1 MYFYKAM
8 SDISRFIPTAGL
20 QNIAEAGANR
30 LAAAQSAES
39 RELSSQGLA
48 RSIEAGLGGMK
59 MTTFGGKVF
68 SGIEKE
74 GGAYLKQQVGRL
86 QSAAKDSA
94 GNAWESATS
103 ALRARDPVAPT
114 QMDEIGNVGA
124 DDLVPI
130 EPAAA
135 AAPATGAA
143 PAAADGDSLFTR
155 GYLGRTAPP
164 PPAAGG
170 GGGAAAQ
177 PDVAPPRPTAPKP
190 TDEAP
195 ELPDP
200 ATKPSVAELAEP
212 ETAATG
218 DVGGVASL
226 ASSEGGF
233 ITGSEALSGVLE
245 ATGIG
250 APLGLI
256 VGAVG
261 VGLALKKDKPVAMQ
275 VSNTDTGGFS
285 YQMGI

>member
-114 QMDEIGNVGA
+114 QMDEIGDVGA
-124 DDLVPI
+124 DDLVPLQ
-130 EPAAA
+130 PAAA
-135 AAPATGAA
+135 GAPAT
-143 PAAADGDSLFTR
+143 AADGASLFTR

>member
-114 QMDEIGNVGA
+114 PNGRNRKCRSGRFSA
-124 DDLVPI
+124 D
-130 EPAAA
+130 
-135 AAPATGAA
+135 
-143 PAAADGDSLFTR
+143 
-155 GYLGRTAPP
+155 RT
-164 PPAAGG
+164 
-170 GGGAAAQ
+170 
-177 PDVAPPRPTAPKP
+177 
-190 TDEAP
+190 
-195 ELPDP
+195 
-200 ATKPSVAELAEP
+200 
-212 ETAATG
+212 
-218 DVGGVASL
+218 
-226 ASSEGGF
+226 SSSRS
-233 ITGSEALSGVLE
+233 T
-245 ATGIG
+245 
-250 APLGLI
+250 
-256 VGAVG
+256 
-261 VGLALKKDKPVAMQ
+261 
-275 VSNTDTGGFS
+275 SNRSSTS
-285 YQMGI
+285 SSRR

>member
-1 MYFYKAM
+1 M
-8 SDISRFIPTAGL
+8 SDISRFLPGAGL

-30 LAAAQSAES
+30 LASAQAEES

-59 MTTFGGKVF
+59 MTTFGSKVF

-103 ALRARDPVAPT
+103 ALRARDPVGPT
-114 QMDEIGNVGA
+114 QMDEIGDVGA
-124 DDLVPI
+124 DDLVPLQ
-130 EPAAA
+130 PAA
-135 AAPATGAA
+135 AAPAT
-143 PAAADGDSLFTR
+143 AADGASLFSR
-155 GYLGRTAPP
+155 GYLGREAPA
-164 PPAAGG
+164 PAPAGG
-170 GGGAAAQ
+170 GGGAA
-177 PDVAPPRPTAPKP
+177 DVAPPRPIGPKP
-190 TDEAP
+190 RPDDTPP

-226 ASSEGGF
+226 ASSEGGL
-233 ITGSEALSGVLE
+233 ITGSEALSGILE

-285 YQMGI
+285 YQLGL